1 MKRSQK
7 INVYIYK
14 LLIEKKMDG
23 FTIVEARDASRLFP
37 ESPKDINELRK
48 IVYRQILR
56 CIENGWLRCEGSG
69 REKRYFKT
77 EEFNSISFEPRKPK
91 LRKKKTAIDSKI
103 AVKNQGTNDYSEL
116 IVERNKLK
124 GELEVTLGEIDKY
137 KVLKEQYPEQFQ
149 LLDGLQFVAN
159 EKAALFMGNINA
171 ITNMLNSL
179 SNERA

>member
-7 INVYIYK
+7 INAYIYK
-14 LLIEKKMDG
+14 LLIEKRMDG
-23 FTIVEARDASRLFP
+23 FSVIEARDVARLFP

-48 IVYRQILR
+48 IVYRQLLK
-56 CIENGWLRCEGSG
+56 CIESGWLRCEGSG

-77 EEFNSISFEPRKPK
+77 DVFNSLSFEPRKPK
-91 LRKKKTAIDSKI
+91 SRVRKSRPTVSVTNQDS
-103 AVKNQGTNDYSEL
+103 NDYSEL
-116 IVERNKLK
+116 TVERNRLK

-137 KVLKEQYPEQFQ
+137 KTLKEQYPEQLQ
-149 LLDGLQFVAN
+149 LLERLNVAAN

-179 SNERA
+179 SHERA

>member
-1 MKRSQK
+1 
-7 INVYIYK
+7 
-14 LLIEKKMDG
+14 MDG
-23 FTIVEARDASRLFP
+23 FTIVEARDASRFFP
-37 ESPKDINELRK
+37 ESPKDISELRK
-48 IVYRQILR
+48 IIYRQILR
-56 CIENGWLRCEGSG
+56 CIENGWLRFEGSG
-69 REKRYFKT
+69 RGKRYFKT
-77 EEFNSISFEPRKPK
+77 EEFNSLSFEPSKPK
-91 LRKKKTAIDSKI
+91 SRVKRTAPKGS
-103 AVKNQGTNDYSEL
+103 VTNQGTNDYSAL

-137 KVLKEQYPEQFQ
+137 KALKDQYPEQFQ

>member
-7 INVYIYK
+7 INVYVYK

-23 FTIVEARDASRLFP
+23 FSVVEARDIARMFP

-48 IVYRQILR
+48 IVYRQLLK
-56 CIENGWLRCEGSG
+56 CIEYGWLRCEGSG

-77 EEFNSISFEPRKPK
+77 DEFKSLSFEPRKPK
-91 LRKKKTAIDSKI
+91 SRVKKIIPKVSVTNKTNS
-103 AVKNQGTNDYSEL
+103 DYSEL
-116 IVERNKLK
+116 MIERNRLK
-124 GELEVTLGEIDKY
+124 GELEVTFGEIDKY
-137 KVLKEQYPEQFQ
+137 KTLKEQYPEQFQ
-149 LLDGLQFVAN
+149 LLERLHVAAN

-179 SNERA
+179 PHERA

>member
-14 LLIEKKMDG
+14 LLIEKNMDG
-23 FTIVEARDASRLFP
+23 FTIVEARDAARLFP

-48 IVYRQILR
+48 IVYRQILK
-56 CIENGWLRCEGSG
+56 CIESRWLTSEGSG
-69 REKRYFKT
+69 RKKRYFKT
-77 EEFNSISFEPRKPK
+77 DEFNLLSFVPRKPK
-91 LRKKKTAIDSKI
+91 SPVRKVSPKASVT
-103 AVKNQGTNDYSEL
+103 NQATNDYSEL

-179 SNERA
+179 SHERA

>member
-23 FTIVEARDASRLFP
+23 FSVVEARDVARMFP

-48 IVYRQILR
+48 IVYRQLLK
-56 CIENGWLRCEGSG
+56 CIECGWLRCEGSG

-77 EEFNSISFEPRKPK
+77 DEFKSLSFEPRKPK
-91 LRKKKTAIDSKI
+91 SRVKKIIPKVSVANKGNS
-103 AVKNQGTNDYSEL
+103 DYSEL
-116 IVERNKLK
+116 LIERNRLK
-124 GELEVTLGEIDKY
+124 GELEVTFGEIDKY
-137 KVLKEQYPEQFQ
+137 KTLKEQYPEQFQ
-149 LLDGLQFVAN
+149 LLERLHVAAN
-159 EKAALFMGNINA
+159 ERAALFMGNINA

-179 SNERA
+179 SHERA

>member
-7 INVYIYK
+7 INAYIYK

-23 FTIVEARDASRLFP
+23 FSVVEARDVARLFP

-48 IVYRQILR
+48 IVYRQLLK
-56 CIENGWLRCEGSG
+56 CIESGWLRCEGSG

-77 EEFNSISFEPRKPK
+77 DEFNSLSFEPRKPK
-91 LRKKKTAIDSKI
+91 SRVRKSRPRVSVT
-103 AVKNQGTNDYSEL
+103 NQDNNDYSEL
-116 IVERNKLK
+116 TVERNRLK

-137 KVLKEQYPEQFQ
+137 KALKEQYPEQFQ
-149 LLDGLQFVAN
+149 LLERLNVAAN

-179 SNERA
+179 SHERA

>member
-23 FTIVEARDASRLFP
+23 FSVVEARDVARLFP
-37 ESPKDINELRK
+37 ESPKDINEVRK

-56 CIENGWLRCEGSG
+56 CLENEWLRCEGSG

-77 EEFNSISFEPRKPK
+77 DKFNSLSFEPRKPK
-91 LRKKKTAIDSKI
+91 LRVKRTAPKGS
-103 AVKNQGTNDYSEL
+103 VTNQVTNDYSEL

-137 KVLKEQYPEQFQ
+137 KVLKGQYPEQFQ

-179 SNERA
+179 SHERA

>member
-1 MKRSQK
+1 
-7 INVYIYK
+7 
-14 LLIEKKMDG
+14 MDG
-23 FTIVEARDASRLFP
+23 FTIVEARDAARLFP

-56 CIENGWLRCEGSG
+56 CIENEWLRCEGSG

-77 EEFNSISFEPRKPK
+77 DKFNSLSFEPRKPK
-91 LRKKKTAIDSKI
+91 SRVRKAPPKGSVT
-103 AVKNQGTNDYSEL
+103 NQATNDYSEL

-137 KVLKEQYPEQFQ
+137 KALKEQYPEQFQ
-149 LLDGLQFVAN
+149 LIDGLQFVAN

-179 SNERA
+179 SHERA